1 MKQKLFWLVVLLL
14 LSSVGIAQEDPENIA
29 LGKTVVT
36 SSVESA
42 AHPASNAVDGEPAT
56 RWSTEYV
63 DGQILD
69 IDLEAVYAVT
79 DVTLRW
85 EAAFGSVY
93 DIQVWDGTGWITVFS
108 EAEGDG
114 DVDEITLAE
123 PVNTRYIRMN
133 GIIRGTQWG
142 FSLWEME
149 VYGTLAEPDEM
160 LEVMPMSFDVEATT
174 VETVSEEAII
184 YDFEDGEQPF
194 TLADYWSGGTSLDVV
209 DGVLQMGIATTGTE
223 WQEGGFFIQPEG
235 GLDWSAYDVLA
246 MDIHVPEGARDFS
259 AQIFMKTGDDWT
271 WANTSGTTPIEDE
284 WVTIEATLAELGD
297 ASAVN
302 EFGMKIGT
310 STTVFEGIVQVD
322 NMRLINR
329 TEITTVDA
337 SSSTSDIFTSFEDG
351 VEGWQIADYWAG
363 SAGVDVSSDFASDG
377 EQAMAVSI
385 VTTGETWQEGGVFYQ
400 TGGVDW
406 SAYTSLDVDIY
417 APDEASD
424 FIAQIFVKTDE
435 DWTWAN
441 TPDTPLN
448 ADDWTTISATLA
460 DLGDMTDVNEVGIK
474 IGSGATAFDG
484 QFYVDN
490 MRLVASGGTDD
501 TGEAVVPEV
510 YDVVSALPMTE
521 QASLYNL
528 FEIGVELD
536 AIYNNPYDPI
546 DIRLDGQFRSPDG
559 DVIVVPGFFMEEF
572 ITSDAGNPIA
582 TGESSWRVRFAPMQ
596 TGEWEYRVLA
606 STLTT
611 RTNSQWQSFTVADSD
626 NPGFVRID
634 ERNPRYFAFDD
645 RTPYFPIGENMAW
658 STGTAIAD
666 YDMWLSELSANGGNF
681 IRVWMASW
689 GFGIEWQDTGLG
701 DYSERQSQAYQLDE
715 VIQLAS
721 EYDVYIMLTLLNH
734 GPFNTTVNE
743 EWDAN
748 PFNVANGG
756 MLEDPVEFATNP
768 EAIRYWNQRLRYI
781 AARYGY
787 STNIMTWEW
796 WNEVNWT
803 PLVNSEVLAP
813 WIERSAAY
821 LGNLDPYNR
830 LMSHSGSPIGDES
843 VWNLESMDYTQEHLY
858 NMTNL
863 QQTFNNNIPEWL
875 ERYPDRPF
883 LMGEFGTQSE

>member
-1 MKQKLFWLVVLLL
+1 VRVV
-14 LSSVGIAQEDPENIA
+14 
-29 LGKTVVT
+29 
-36 SSVESA
+36 
-42 AHPASNAVDGEPAT
+42 
-56 RWSTEYV
+56 
-63 DGQILD
+63 
-69 IDLEAVYAVT
+69 
-79 DVTLRW
+79 
-85 EAAFGSVY
+85 
-93 DIQVWDGTGWITVFS
+93 
-108 EAEGDG
+108 
-114 DVDEITLAE
+114 
-123 PVNTRYIRMN
+123 
-133 GIIRGTQWG
+133 
-142 FSLWEME
+142 
-149 VYGTLAEPDEM
+149 
-160 LEVMPMSFDVEATT
+160 
-174 VETVSEEAII
+174 
-184 YDFEDGEQPF
+184 
-194 TLADYWSGGTSLDVV
+194 
-209 DGVLQMGIATTGTE
+209 
-223 WQEGGFFIQPEG
+223 
-235 GLDWSAYDVLA
+235 
-246 MDIHVPEGARDFS
+246 
-259 AQIFMKTGDDWT
+259 
-271 WANTSGTTPIEDE
+271 
-284 WVTIEATLAELGD
+284 
-297 ASAVN
+297 
-302 EFGMKIGT
+302 
-310 STTVFEGIVQVD
+310 
-322 NMRLINR
+322 
-329 TEITTVDA
+329 
-337 SSSTSDIFTSFEDG
+337 
-351 VEGWQIADYWAG
+351 
-363 SAGVDVSSDFASDG
+363 
-377 EQAMAVSI
+377 
-385 VTTGETWQEGGVFYQ
+385 
-400 TGGVDW
+400 
-406 SAYTSLDVDIY
+406 
-417 APDEASD
+417 
-424 FIAQIFVKTDE
+424 
-435 DWTWAN
+435 
-441 TPDTPLN
+441 
-448 ADDWTTISATLA
+448 
-460 DLGDMTDVNEVGIK
+460 
-474 IGSGATAFDG
+474 
-484 QFYVDN
+484 
-490 MRLVASGGTDD
+490 
-501 TGEAVVPEV
+501 
-510 YDVVSALPMTE
+510 
-521 QASLYNL
+521 
-528 FEIGVELD
+528 
-536 AIYNNPYDPI
+536 
-546 DIRLDGQFRSPDG
+546 
-559 DVIVVPGFFMEEF
+559 
-572 ITSDAGNPIA
+572 
-582 TGESSWRVRFAPMQ
+582 
-596 TGEWEYRVLA
+596 RVLA
-606 STLTT
+606 KT

-883 LMGEFGTQSE
+883 LMGEFGTQSEFDEDGLLLHLGLWAAPMNGAAGTGMFWWWDTYIHPNDLYYHFNGVAAFFADENLASTTWSATSAMPSNRDARVFGQQSNDRALLWVVSRDYTEANFLIEYQNNLRDGVDDPTVVDFDDVEDMSIIVSLPDGDYTVELWDTITGEITSAETLTSVDGTLDIPLPTFDTDLAIKINPVE